1 MDNKKDVLK
10 YLKDESENLTIP
22 ESLEPENMKK
32 QLKQQ
37 VAQKAFQRRKTTRK
51 WMAAAACLCVFL
63 LGMTAF
69 SISTDKYLPS
79 EEDISENTDSLKS
92 NEIPETE
99 EEELS
104 EEEELLFPKVSYE
117 EIYASMETVWKEY
130 EMLARGDALNVP
142 LEEGIRME
150 AAAEESAAEKQMN
163 SVQDLSDTAYGTTN
177 VRTEGIDEG
186 DIVKN
191 DGRYLY
197 QLVRSSKGET
207 LEWYI
212 QIVDTID
219 SLKEIGQIRYSDSI
233 EEFYIWKDT
242 LIVIQQKYTDYPMS
256 ETTSRKMSVYYDMAY
271 IANAY
276 HEITFYDISDRT
288 KPEVKRKFTLQGE
301 YTSSRITEGYFY
313 GFSRYYANPGNGKE
327 DYDSYIPVLD
337 GKLLQADNIYLSEQS
352 NATSYL
358 VFVTIDLN
366 DPMEFVQTMGIV
378 SDETMYYVSENNIY
392 VAGSKFAEPQEG
404 LNANMTSILRFS
416 YEKGKIVL
424 RAKGEVKG
432 LLDSTF
438 SMDES
443 NDHLRLVSTV
453 WEYQAEKLV
462 DDRTGEIIGYE
473 TTEETKTNALYVLDR
488 QLQVVGKIEGLA
500 KDEQIYSARFV
511 GDTGYFVTFR
521 QTDPL
526 FTVDLKDPV
535 NPKILSELKISGFSD
550 YLHIYGEDRLLGI
563 GMEADENTGAQ
574 QGMKLSMFDISDK
587 TKVTEISKYAMK
599 DYNYSDAFY
608 NYHAVMISPSKNLF
622 GFCAEGSNRGKN
634 WRDYFVFSYEND
646 TFVQKLKIDVQTKSG
661 IYDTVRGTFIGNT
674 FYLLKDSGNVQ
685 SYDLNTGKLLGEL
698 CP

>member
-22 ESLEPENMKK
+22 KSLEPENMKK
-32 QLKQQ
+32 HLKQQ
-37 VAQKAFQRRKTTRK
+37 VAQKAFQRRKTARK

-117 EIYASMETVWKEY
+117 EIYASMATVWKEY

-150 AAAEESAAEKQMN
+150 AAAEESAVEKQMN
-163 SVQDLSDTAYGTTN
+163 SVHDLSDTAYGTTN

-197 QLVRSSKGET
+197 QLVRSAKEGIFG
-207 LEWYI
+207 WYI
-212 QIVDTID
+212 QIVDTKD
-219 SLKEIGQIRYSDSI
+219 GLKEIGQIRYSDPI
-233 EEFYIWKDT
+233 EEFYVWKDT

-256 ETTSRKMSVYYDMAY
+256 ETTSRKMSVCYDMAY
-271 IANAY
+271 TANAY

-288 KPEVKRKFTLQGE
+288 KPEVKRKFTLHGE

-337 GKLLQADNIYLSEQS
+337 GKRLQADNIYLPEQS

-392 VAGSKFAEPQEG
+392 VAGSKFEEPQEG

-443 NDHLRLVSTV
+443 NDYLRLVSTV

-462 DDRTGEIIGYE
+462 DDRTGAIIGYE

-500 KDEQIYSARFV
+500 KDEQIYSARFM
-511 GDTGYFVTFR
+511 GDTAYFVTFR

-526 FTVDLKDPV
+526 FTVDLKDPK

-550 YLHIYGEDRLLGI
+550 YLHIYGEDLLLGI
-563 GMEADENTGAQ
+563 GMEADETTGAQ

-587 TKVTEISKYAMK
+587 TKVTEVSKYAMK
-599 DYNYSDAFY
+599 DYNHSEALY
-608 NYHAVMISPSKNLF
+608 NYHAVMINTAKNIF
-622 GFCAEGSNRGKN
+622 GFCAEGSQRGKN

-661 IYDTVRGTFIGNT
+661 IYDTVRGTFIGDT

>member
-1 MDNKKDVLK
+1 MENNKDLLK
-10 YLKDESENLTIP
+10 YLKNESENLTIP

-37 VAQKAFQRRKTTRK
+37 VAQKAFQRRKTARK
-51 WMAAAACLCVFL
+51 WMTAAACLCVFL

-69 SISTDKYLPS
+69 SISTDKKTPS
-79 EEDISENTDSLKS
+79 R
-92 NEIPETE
+92 
-99 EEELS
+99 EELS
-104 EEEELLFPKVSYE
+104 KNSDSLEEIESPETGEKHTEEEELLFPHVSYE

-130 EMLARGDALNVP
+130 EMLARGDDLDVP
-142 LEEGIRME
+142 VENGIRLE
-150 AAAEESAAEKQMN
+150 AAEEESSAQKQMN
-163 SVQDLSDTAYGTTN
+163 SVQELSDSAYGTTN

-212 QIVDTID
+212 QIVDTKD
-219 SLKEIGQIRYSDSI
+219 GLKEIGQIRYSNPI
-233 EEFYIWKDT
+233 EEFYVWKNT
-242 LIVIQQKYTDYPMS
+242 VIVIQQKYTDYPLS
-256 ETTSRKMSVYYDMAY
+256 ETASRKMSVCYDMAY
-271 IANAY
+271 TSDAY

-301 YTSSRITEGYFY
+301 YASSRIAEGYFY
-313 GFSRYYANPGNGKE
+313 GFSRYYAKPGNGKE

-337 GKLLQADNIYLSEQS
+337 GKRLQADSIYLPEQS

-366 DPMEFVQTMGIV
+366 DPMEFVQTRGIV
-378 SDETMYYVSENNIY
+378 SAGNLYYVSDDNIF
-392 VAGSKFAEPQEG
+392 VANSHFTETHEG
-404 LNANMTSILRFS
+404 TNTNTTSILRFS
-416 YEKGKIVL
+416 YEKGKIIL
-424 RAKGEVKG
+424 RARGEVKG
-432 LLDSTF
+432 QLEGTF

-473 TTEETKTNALYVLDR
+473 TTEETKTNALYVLNR

-500 KDEQIYSARFV
+500 KDEQIYSARFME
-511 GDTGYFVTFR
+511 DTAYFVTFR
-521 QTDPL
+521 LTDPL
-526 FTVDLKDPV
+526 FTVDLKDPE
-535 NPKILSELKISGFSD
+535 NPKILSELKVSGFSD

-599 DYNYSDAFY
+599 DYNYSEALY
-608 NYHAVMISPSKNLF
+608 NYHAVMINPEKNIF
-622 GFCAEGSNRGKN
+622 GFCAEGSQKGKN

-646 TFVQKLKIDVQTKSG
+646 TFVQRLKIDVQTKSG
-661 IYDTVRGTFIGNT
+661 IYDTVRGTFIGDT

-685 SYDLNTGKLLGEL
+685 SYDLNTGKLLDEL

>member
-22 ESLEPENMKK
+22 KSLEPENMKK
-32 QLKQQ
+32 HLKQQ
-37 VAQKAFQRRKTTRK
+37 VAQKAFQRRKTARK

-117 EIYASMETVWKEY
+117 EIYASMATVWKEY
-130 EMLARGDALNVP
+130 EMLAIGDALNVP

-163 SVQDLSDTAYGTTN
+163 SVHDLSDTAYGTTN
-177 VRTEGIDEG
+177 VRTEGIDKG

-197 QLVRSSKGET
+197 QLVRSAKEGIFG
-207 LEWYI
+207 WDI
-212 QIVDTID
+212 QIVDTKD
-219 SLKEIGQIRYSDSI
+219 GLKEIGQIRYSDPI
-233 EEFYIWKDT
+233 EEFYVWKDT

-256 ETTSRKMSVYYDMAY
+256 ETTSRKMSVCYDMAY
-271 IANAY
+271 TANAY

-301 YTSSRITEGYFY
+301 YASSRITEGYFY

-337 GKLLQADNIYLSEQS
+337 GKRLQADNIYLPEQS

-392 VAGSKFAEPQEG
+392 VAGSKFEEPQEG

-443 NDHLRLVSTV
+443 NDYLRLVSTV

-462 DDRTGEIIGYE
+462 DDRTGAIIGYE

-500 KDEQIYSARFV
+500 
-511 GDTGYFVTFR
+511 
-521 QTDPL
+521 
-526 FTVDLKDPV
+526 
-535 NPKILSELKISGFSD
+535 
-550 YLHIYGEDRLLGI
+550 LHIYGEDLLLGI
-563 GMEADENTGAQ
+563 GMEADETTGAQ
-574 QGMKLSMFDISDK
+574 QGMKLSMFDTSDK
-587 TKVTEISKYAMK
+587 TKVSEISKYAMK
-599 DYNYSDAFY
+599 DYSYSEALY

-622 GFCAEGSNRGKN
+622 GFCAEGSQRGNN

-661 IYDTVRGTFIGNT
+661 IYDTVRGTFIGDT

>member
-22 ESLEPENMKK
+22 KSLEPENMKK
-32 QLKQQ
+32 HLKQQ
-37 VAQKAFQRRKTTRK
+37 VAQKAFQRRKTARK

-117 EIYASMETVWKEY
+117 EIYASMATVWKEY
-130 EMLARGDALNVP
+130 EMLAIGDALNVP

-163 SVQDLSDTAYGTTN
+163 SVHDLSDTAYGTTN

-197 QLVRSSKGET
+197 QLVRSAKEGIFG
-207 LEWYI
+207 WYI
-212 QIVDTID
+212 QIVDTKD
-219 SLKEIGQIRYSDSI
+219 GLKEIGQIRYSDPI
-233 EEFYIWKDT
+233 EEFYVWKDT

-256 ETTSRKMSVYYDMAY
+256 ETTSRKMSVCYDMAY
-271 IANAY
+271 TANAY

-301 YTSSRITEGYFY
+301 YASSRITEGYFY

-337 GKLLQADNIYLSEQS
+337 GKRLQADNIYLPEQS

-392 VAGSKFAEPQEG
+392 VAGSKFEEPQEG

-443 NDHLRLVSTV
+443 NDYLRLVSTV

-462 DDRTGEIIGYE
+462 DDRTGAIIGYE

-500 KDEQIYSARFV
+500 
-511 GDTGYFVTFR
+511 
-521 QTDPL
+521 
-526 FTVDLKDPV
+526 
-535 NPKILSELKISGFSD
+535 
-550 YLHIYGEDRLLGI
+550 LHIYGEDLLLGI
-563 GMEADENTGAQ
+563 GMEADETTGAQ
-574 QGMKLSMFDISDK
+574 QGMKLSMFDTSDK
-587 TKVTEISKYAMK
+587 TKVSEISKYAMK
-599 DYNYSDAFY
+599 DYSYSEALY

-622 GFCAEGSNRGKN
+622 GFCAEGSQRGNN

-661 IYDTVRGTFIGNT
+661 IYDTVRGTFIGDT

>member
-22 ESLEPENMKK
+22 KSLEPENMKK
-32 QLKQQ
+32 HLKQQ
-37 VAQKAFQRRKTTRK
+37 VAQKAFQRRKTARK

-117 EIYASMETVWKEY
+117 EIYASMATVWKEY
-130 EMLARGDALNVP
+130 EMLAIGDALNVP

-163 SVQDLSDTAYGTTN
+163 SVHDLSDTAYGTTN

-197 QLVRSSKGET
+197 QLVRSAKEGIFG
-207 LEWYI
+207 WYI
-212 QIVDTID
+212 QIVDTKD
-219 SLKEIGQIRYSDSI
+219 GLKEIGQIRYSDPI
-233 EEFYIWKDT
+233 EEFYVWKDT

-256 ETTSRKMSVYYDMAY
+256 ETTSRKMSVCYDMAY
-271 IANAY
+271 TANAY

-288 KPEVKRKFTLQGE
+288 KPEVKRKFTLHGE

-337 GKLLQADNIYLSEQS
+337 GKRLQADNIYLPEQS

-392 VAGSKFAEPQEG
+392 VAGSKFEEPQEG

-443 NDHLRLVSTV
+443 NDYLRLVSTV

-462 DDRTGEIIGYE
+462 DDRTGAIIGYE

-500 KDEQIYSARFV
+500 
-511 GDTGYFVTFR
+511 
-521 QTDPL
+521 
-526 FTVDLKDPV
+526 
-535 NPKILSELKISGFSD
+535 
-550 YLHIYGEDRLLGI
+550 LHIYGEDLLLGI
-563 GMEADENTGAQ
+563 GMEADETTGAQ

-587 TKVTEISKYAMK
+587 TKVTEVSKYAMK
-599 DYNYSDAFY
+599 DYNHSEALY
-608 NYHAVMISPSKNLF
+608 NYHAVMINTAKNIF
-622 GFCAEGSNRGKN
+622 GFCAEGSQRGKN

-661 IYDTVRGTFIGNT
+661 IYDTVRGTFIGDT